1 MYFVS
6 LGSLVCTSH
15 VVDALLKKMYTVEEV
30 AEQLRV
36 HVKTVRRWIASGELK
51 AFDSGK
57 GYRISESNL
66 AAFIEQR
73 SQRKKPDDE
82 E

>member
-1 MYFVS
+1 MPE
-6 LGSLVCTSH
+6 
-15 VVDALLKKMYTVEEV
+15 KMYTVEEV

-51 AFDSGK
+51 AFDAGK

-73 SQRKKPDDE
+73 SQRKKPVE
-82 E
+82 EE

>member
-1 MYFVS
+1 MMETVRE
-6 LGSLVCTSH
+6 VH
-15 VVDALLKKMYTVEEV
+15 AMPEKMYTVEEV

-51 AFDSGK
+51 AFDAGK

-73 SQRKKPDDE
+73 SQRKKPDGE